1 MDIIRH
7 RVNLLSDLNQLP
19 EGMGAEIDLRSFGEQ
34 IILNHEPFMP
44 GALFGDFLD
53 GWVKKERGVLILNPK
68 EDGLESQILSLLQ
81 QFDVSNFFF
90 LDLTLPTI
98 VRLAVKQ
105 GISKIAVRVSEYEP
119 IEGVLKLEGK
129 VEWVWVDS
137 FSGEPTDP
145 ILLETL
151 KGKFKTCLVSPELQG
166 FSPDL
171 IPKFRSLIPNI
182 SAVCTKHPDRWGWK

>member
-1 MDIIRH
+1 MDIVRH
-7 RVNLLSDLNQLP
+7 RINTLNDLKELP
-19 EGMGAEIDLRSFGEQ
+19 EGIGAEVDLRSFGEQ
-34 IILNHEPFMP
+34 IILNHEPFLS
-44 GALFGDFLD
+44 GDSFGDFL
-53 GWVKKERGVLILNPK
+53 GVWVKKKRGVLILNPK
-68 EDGLESQILSLLQ
+68 EDGLEAQILSLLQ

-105 GISKIAVRVSEYEP
+105 GISKIAVRLSEYEP
-119 IEGVLKLEGK
+119 IEGVLKFAGH

-145 ILLETL
+145 VLLKKL
-151 KGKFKTCLVSPELQG
+151 NGKFKTCLVSPELQG
-166 FSPDL
+166 YSLDFITKFLSRSPY
-171 IPKFRSLIPNI
+171 I